1 VSEDAARQLAE
12 RRLRQFE
19 RALHAAAGTM
29 GEPDPQALVRSA
41 LDLAAHAALAV
52 AFDPGLLH
60 LLRINFFFERER
72 VPHWVE
78 ARLLL
83 STLCRDAEGNG
94 LYMMDAPVRELLLM
108 RLVAHHG
115 PDRLR
120 AVATLLWQYA
130 ERRTAWFERSE
141 LRHAQQL
148 TALNFLA
155 PERAQAWLD
164 AAEHGSGPASLSK
177 NWFVAM
183 RGAMPAMPPVP
194 QGGNP
199 VAVCK
204 ALRELDFVA
213 QRAAHRDALRQPDG
227 HELLLIRGPRDH
239 GHRWVLLRLLGH
251 FERAPG
257 LLWLAV
263 DPVAPGSLRASLA
276 LALGLEAQAPWPRI
290 RERAASLARS
300 RPLAIAIDGVVRLNE
315 AQRTELRDLQAA
327 ELPASLYL
335 LDRAEGSEAVIGE
348 GALVGVMLLTGSSGL
363 LPALGRIAQEDLRY
377 WIDRHGG
384 EAGLD
389 GLGPEETRDA
399 AGLADEILKATGG
412 VPERVLEHLCVR
424 CGVRWPEVLAVAEA
438 PFALALPPADDA
450 IAEPDEQ
457 QRTGATFLPLMPLRG
472 TVIFPG
478 RRASLTLTRTESM
491 MGLFKVQNGGD
502 NTVFAVLDESAG
514 ERFDPRRLRGIGTIA
529 AVSGHRARDEGVEV
543 TLWGMGRAVGTPM
556 QDSAE
561 GGAVLARMDPLPE
574 ATDRSTPPEARQAVA
589 DALRALVRLGGVG
602 GKTVDLMLEAPLV
615 AACYQL
621 AEMLSL
627 APPDRQKLLEA
638 DEAFPMLQ
646 QLRAAVIA
654 RIEDGL
660 PKDFGE
666 DGWGFERL
674 GELLRAAFDIAQ
686 LGELFE
692 TRISTTADRP
702 DVFTALARST
712 AASGRLRRI
721 MAHALARR
729 PEDDALW
736 EHVEA
741 MTQQPEHPQAAP
753 KPAARPP
760 RATALKLWPSG
771 STLRIAFLGGDAKLR
786 QRVMRCAAQW
796 FEFANLHYEVL
807 PRGSKETADIRIAFQ
822 RNEGSWSYVGTDAR
836 TIPAKEPT
844 MNFGW
849 LDHNTS
855 ETELQRVVLKEFG
868 HALGLWQ
875 EHKNP
880 TGGIEWDREA
890 VLKHFGGPP
899 NGWSKET
906 IDHNILRPNPPSRP
920 PYRPFDA
927 QSVMLH
933 DFPAEL
939 VRSRQPVQGGSTL
952 SASDKAFIA
961 ALYPPRMAV
970 VRPARKAPARKKR

>member
-1 VSEDAARQLAE
+1 MSEDAARQLAE

-213 QRAAHRDALRQPDG
+213 QRAAHRDALRQSDA

-251 FERAPG
+251 LERAPA
-257 LLWLAV
+257 LLWLGT
-263 DPVAPGSLRASLA
+263 DPAAPGSLRASLA

-290 RERAASLARS
+290 HERTAALARS
-300 RPLAIAIDGVVRLNE
+300 RPLAIAIDGVERLDE
-315 AQRTELRDLQAA
+315 AQRAELQDLQSA
-327 ELPASLYL
+327 EVPAFLYL
-335 LDRAEGSEAVIGE
+335 LDRAEGAEAVIVE
-348 GALVGVMLLTGSSGL
+348 AALVSVMLFAGSRGM
-363 LPALGRIAQEDLRY
+363 LPALGRIAEDDLRF
-377 WIDRHGG
+377 WIDRYGG

-412 VPERVLEHLCVR
+412 VPERVLELLCVR
-424 CGVRWPEVLAVAEA
+424 CGVRWPEVLAIAEA
-438 PFALALPPADDA
+438 PFAPLLPPTQDAGADPN
-450 IAEPDEQ
+450 EL
-457 QRTGATFLPLMPLRG
+457 QRAGATFLPLMPLRG
-472 TVIFPG
+472 AVVFPG
-478 RRASLTLTRTESM
+478 RTVSLRLTRTESM

-502 NTVFAVLDESAG
+502 STVFAVLDESAG
-514 ERFDPRRLRGIGTIA
+514 ERFDPRRLRGIGTVA
-529 AVSGHRARDEGVEV
+529 AVASHRTLDAGIEV
-543 TLWGMGRAVGTPM
+543 VLRGLGRAVGTPM
-556 QDSAE
+556 QDPAE
-561 GGAVLARMDPLPE
+561 GGAVLARIDPLPE
-574 ATDRSTPPEARQAVA
+574 AGDRKSPPEAREALV
-589 DALRALVRLGGVG
+589 DALRALVRLGGAD
-602 GKTVDLMLEAPLV
+602 GKTIDLMREAPLV
-615 AACYQL
+615 AGCYQL

-627 APPDRQKLLEA
+627 PPPDRQKLLEA
-638 DEAFPMLQ
+638 DEAYAMLHP
-646 QLRAAVIA
+646 LRAAVIA
-654 RIEDGL
+654 RIVDGL
-660 PKDFGE
+660 PEDFGRG
-666 DGWGFERL
+666 GWGLDRL
-674 GELLRAAFDIAQ
+674 GEVLGDDLKIAQ
-686 LGELFE
+686 LHGLLEAQP
-692 TRISTTADRP
+692 SAADPP
-702 DVFTALARST
+702 DVIAALAK
-712 AASGRLRRI
+712 AAAAGGRLRRI
-721 MAHALARR
+721 VALALAHR
-729 PEDDALW
+729 PGDDTLW

-741 MTQQPEHPQAAP
+741 MARQPEHPQAPP

-760 RATALKLWPSG
+760 RATPLKLWPNG
-771 STLRIAFLGGDAKLR
+771 STLRIAFLSGGAKLR

-796 FEFANLHYEVL
+796 FKFANLHYEVL

-822 RNEGSWSYVGTDAR
+822 RNDGSWSYVGTDAR
-836 TIPAKEPT
+836 SVPAGQPT

-849 LDHNTS
+849 LDPHTP
-855 ETELQRVVLKEFG
+855 EAEFQRVVLMEFG

-875 EHKNP
+875 EHRNP
-880 TGGIEWDREA
+880 MAGIEWDRQA
-890 VLKHFGGPP
+890 VMKHFGGPP
-899 NGWSKET
+899 NQWSKEM
-906 IDHNILRPNPPSRP
+906 IDHHILTPNPPSRP

-927 QSVMLH
+927 QSVMLYG
-933 DFPAEL
+933 FPAEL
-939 VRSRQPVQGGSTL
+939 LRSGQPIEGGSTL
-952 SASDKAFIA
+952 SESDKAFIA
-961 ALYPPRMAV
+961 ALYPPGKAV
-970 VRPARKAPARKKR
+970 VRPARKAPA